1 MSSSFESNI
10 ENRINTVSELIG
22 ALIGLAR
29 AAENNA
35 AERTI
40 KVIYESLA
48 LIIRNFT
55 NQNDSFIN
63 QIDII
68 RQERFVLAPMCREC
82 ASPCGRT
89 DEYDIKQILALD
101 EEMLALKIQLIHSI
115 IQLGYNLDYA
125 SRCEYSASKKDVLA
139 HTGTLL
145 CEGLFLLGR
154 DCGKATL
161 FSIIKRLNEAL
172 IKCIE
177 FNENI

>member
-10 ENRINTVSELIG
+10 ENKINTVSELIG

-48 LIIRNFT
+48 LIIRDVT
-55 NQNDSFIN
+55 AQNDSFTN

-68 RQERFVLAPMCREC
+68 RQERFALAPMCREC

-89 DEYDIKQILALD
+89 DEYDIKQILSADD
-101 EEMLALKIQLIHSI
+101 EIRALKIQLINSI

-125 SRCEYSASKKDVLA
+125 SRYGNLVFKTDYLNRA
-139 HTGTLL
+139 GTLL
-145 CEGLFLLGR
+145 CEGLFLLGY
-154 DCGKATL
+154 DCDKNTL
-161 FSIIKRLNEAL
+161 FGIIKRLNEAL
-172 IKCIE
+172 IECIE